1 MVDNINIV
9 GTSTTSN
16 QKDLNPE
23 DLAPNNY
30 LTIIW
35 KDVTMSDLLKQL
47 DIDEKS
53 ALEYTNQIN
62 NAIDTAIAKNNVSYA
77 GQNKYINIEAIGKY
91 IAQNSISSNTQRRVA
106 NALIGMASGG
116 KEKLTST
123 ATNLCVNVFG
133 DIADK
138 TARKLGLTD
147 PHEVFSQITG
157 QNALNVMGT
166 LGKQTKDFLD
176 DCIAKIT
183 GDKKTNLVSNE
194 GSKETPKQYT
204 GLLLGLTTSDTESYE
219 ITIPRKKVEDGSDYT
234 THLLPQPFKKE
245 FSVKLTNKIL
255 TPEFSQLNEI
265 NAIEYTKDKLI
276 EIAQSRTLFDIY
288 IRLSADKIYKRS
300 NVVFSSL
307 SFTKDEGSGNSYTAT
322 FTIEPVNNFKTKV
335 FVSNKKY
342 ATGSKGTGQNGSGT
356 DRPQADNTTD
366 GKSLKVGYIT
376 NAKAFTQKV
385 LRTKEAVLKDNI
397 SSGNW
402 VYNSSIGTPNDI
414 TFALDSAVSSYDGV
428 PVLEKDILYSV
439 STGTSLQGFKT
450 VRVAIGIKDGHVDK
464 ATGRVYRK
472 NGSYY
477 QLSKGE

>member
-1 MVDNINIV
+1 MYGRYGVD
-9 GTSTTSN
+9 
-16 QKDLNPE
+16 DLYKF
-23 DLAPNNY
+23 LFHTY
-30 LTIIW
+30 I
-35 KDVTMSDLLKQL
+35 LLL
-47 DIDEKS
+47 LLNLFI
-53 ALEYTNQIN
+53 
-62 NAIDTAIAKNNVSYA
+62 KNN
-77 GQNKYINIEAIGKY
+77 II
-91 IAQNSISSNTQRRVA
+91 SILE
-106 NALIGMASGG
+106 LIIFVIM
-116 KEKLTST
+116 
-123 ATNLCVNVFG
+123 FY
-133 DIADK
+133 
-138 TARKLGLTD
+138 R
-147 PHEVFSQITG
+147 VFS
-157 QNALNVMGT
+157 
-166 LGKQTKDFLD
+166 
-176 DCIAKIT
+176 
-183 GDKKTNLVSNE
+183 
-194 GSKETPKQYT
+194 
-204 GLLLGLTTSDTESYE
+204 
-219 ITIPRKKVEDGSDYT
+219 R
-234 THLLPQPFKKE
+234 
-245 FSVKLTNKIL
+245 
-255 TPEFSQLNEI
+255 
-265 NAIEYTKDKLI
+265 
-276 EIAQSRTLFDIY
+276 
-288 IRLSADKIYKRS
+288 KIYKRS